1 MRRRFRAMPAPA
13 NAGGFNIGVTLAP
26 LGADQ
31 LGNGGRGNP
40 TGPVI
45 IGGQAGWGGYGC
57 AWLVFMRGVSSL
69 DVVEWVIEWAG
80 MDGDFAGAVSFGV
93 SDEVASQPM
102 IAQIVVSESDSI
114 EWLDIS
120 AIVNGVTYGPERV
133 SCVA

>member
-13 NAGGFNIGVTLAP
+13 SAGGFNIGVTLAP

-45 IGGQAGWGGYGC
+45 IGGGYFGYRC
-57 AWLVFMRGVSSL
+57 TWLVFMRGVGAL
-69 DVVEWVIEWAG
+69 DVVEWVLEWAG
-80 MDGDFAGAVSFGV
+80 MDGDFAGSVYFGT
-93 SDEVASQPM
+93 SDEDAGQPM
-102 IAQIVVSESDSI
+102 IAQVVVSESGSI

-120 AIVNGVTYGPERV
+120 AIVNGVTYGPTRV
-133 SCVA
+133 SCVE